1 MYNLSIPHL
10 SIKGASSVVQVM
22 EFRRRRKY
30 LNISCVYPSMSDL
43 LSIHLFNENE
53 LF

>member
-1 MYNLSIPHL
+1 MYKLSIPHV

-22 EFRRRRKY
+22 EFRRGKKY
-30 LNISCVYPSMSDL
+30 LNISFVYPSMSEL